1 MNVQRALSPY
11 NVICRTQDCFNIQ
24 IFLTYKYIY
33 KYGPIEQKNLFHEFL
48 CGLLTSYYNWQ
59 ILRYVIHTTQ
69 ELLKKYPENVRLNVV
84 VIKTIL
90 VQCFPIPSNL
100 AFFSMT
106 ITYQISSLLFKST
119 THVP

>member
-1 MNVQRALSPY
+1 M
-11 NVICRTQDCFNIQ
+11 
-24 IFLTYKYIY
+24 
-33 KYGPIEQKNLFHEFL
+33 EFL
-48 CGLLTSYYNWQ
+48 CGLLTSYYNWW
-59 ILRYVIHTTQ
+59 ILRYVIHSIQ
-69 ELLKKYPENVRLNVV
+69 GLLKKYPENVRLNVV

-119 THVP
+119 TDVP